1 MLRAAAAKARTFEGM
16 DRAEA
21 LPLLPEAYARALTLR
36 ERGAGPADIAADLDI
51 VVEAVP
57 SLLRLADAKLA
68 RLLAERQDKDGSDGS
83 GRSDRPGGPNQP
95 DGPSP
100 RSRGSA
106 AHGLAT

>member
-1 MLRAAAAKARTFEGM
+1 M

-21 LPLLPEAYARALTLR
+21 LPLLPEAYARALILR
-36 ERGAGPADIAADLDI
+36 ERGASLADIAGDLDI

-68 RLLAERQDKDGSDGS
+68 RLLAERPGQDGS
-83 GRSDRPGGPNQP
+83 GGSDRLGGPNHP
-95 DGPSP
+95 DGPPP

-106 AHGLAT
+106 AHGSAT

>member
-1 MLRAAAAKARTFEGM
+1 MLRAAAATTRNFDVM

-21 LPLLPEAYARALTLR
+21 LPLLPEAYARALILR
-36 ERGAGPADIAADLDI
+36 ERGAGPADIAGDLDI

-68 RLLAERQDKDGSDGS
+68 RLLAEPPAQDDQRGHDAHDAHDG
-83 GRSDRPGGPNQP
+83 RRGPP
-95 DGPSP
+95 P

-106 AHGLAT
+106 ARESAT